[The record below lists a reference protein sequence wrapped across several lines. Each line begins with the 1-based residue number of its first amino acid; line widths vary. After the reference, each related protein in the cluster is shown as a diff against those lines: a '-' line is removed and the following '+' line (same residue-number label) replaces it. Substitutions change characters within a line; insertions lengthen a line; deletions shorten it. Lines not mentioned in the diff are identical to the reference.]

1 MNEKDWKLLALL
13 KEELNISKVA
23 RQLYFSQPALSSRIK
38 LIEKELG
45 CKIIERHRTGIT
57 FTEMGETVTSYAI
70 DALKNLEKLKDD
82 LNNSSG
88 ELSGTL
94 KIGCSNSIGEL
105 FLPKIFKNF
114 KALYPKIDLSVIS
127 VFNDNIYKDL
137 LSSKIHIALI
147 RGNYPWDGIKV
158 FLYDDP
164 YCVVNASPFTL
175 ESLPTMPGIFFSA
188 EKQFKNEVD
197 NWWVNTFDCDPIV
210 SMNVGSL
217 NVGAEMVEN
226 GLGYSI
232 LTSSRLH
239 DKPHLYSIKLELNG
253 KILKRE
259 TWLYLSKSA
268 EKNNAAKCFLNYLK
282 NDYLKEQKNVPL

>member
-1 MNEKDWKLLALL
+1 MNEKDWKILSLL
-13 KEELNISKVA
+13 KEELNISRVA
-23 RQLYFSQPALSSRIK
+23 RQLYFSQPALSARIK

-45 CKIIERHRTGIT
+45 CKIIERHRTGIA

-70 DALKNLEKLKDD
+70 DSLKNFEKLKDN
-82 LNNSSG
+82 LNDASG

-105 FLPKIFKNF
+105 FLPKVCKNF
-114 KALYPKIDLSVIS
+114 KMLYPKIDLNVIS
-127 VFNDNIYKDL
+127 VSNDNIYKDL

-164 YCVVNASPFTL
+164 YCVVNATAFTL
-175 ESLPTMPGIFFSA
+175 DSLPNMPGIFFSA
-188 EKQFKNEVD
+188 EKQFSNEVN
-197 NWWVNTFDCDPIV
+197 NWWVNTFNCDPIV

-217 NVGAEMVEN
+217 NVGLQMVKN

-232 LTSSRLH
+232 LTASRLYEKTDLH
-239 DKPHLYSIKLELNG
+239 SINLELNG

-259 TWLYLSKSA
+259 TWMYLSKSA
-268 EKNNAAKCFLNYLK
+268 EKNNAARCFLNYLE
-282 NDYLKEQKNVPL
+282 NDYLK

>member
-23 RQLYFSQPALSSRIK
+23 RQLYFSQPALSARIK

>member
-114 KALYPKIDLSVIS
+114 KALYAKIDLSVIS

-175 ESLPTMPGIFFSA
+175 DSLPTMPGIFFSA

-268 EKNNAAKCFLNYLK
+268 EKNNAARCFLNYLK

>member
-23 RQLYFSQPALSSRIK
+23 RQLYFSQPALSARIK

-268 EKNNAAKCFLNYLK
+268 EKNNAARCFLNYLK

>member
-1 MNEKDWKLLALL
+1 MNEKDWKLLSLL

-23 RQLYFSQPALSSRIK
+23 RQLYFTQPALSARIK
-38 LIEKELG
+38 LIEKEFG

-70 DALKNLEKLKDD
+70 DALKNLEKLKDN

-94 KIGCSNSIGEL
+94 KIGCSNSIAEL
-105 FLPKIFKNF
+105 FLPKIFKSF
-114 KALYPKIDLSVIS
+114 KSLYPKIDLSVNAD
-127 VFNDNIYKDL
+127 FNDNIYKDL

-164 YCVVNASPFTL
+164 FCVVNATPFTL
-175 ESLPTMPGIFFSA
+175 DVLPTLPGIFFSA
-188 EKQFKNEVD
+188 EKQFSNEVN

-210 SMNVGSL
+210 SMNVSSL
-217 NVGAEMVEN
+217 NVGLQMVEN

-239 DKPHLYSIKLELNG
+239 DNPNLHSMNLELHG
-253 KILKRE
+253 KVLKRE
-259 TWLYLSKSA
+259 TWMFLSKSA
-268 EKNNAAKCFLNYLK
+268 EKNNAAKCFLSYLENNYLK
-282 NDYLKEQKNVPL
+282 